1 MPCRSEGEDR
11 LRDRSPSSNLLLLP
25 IEQVFQ
31 AAHASNVHVGAGR
44 DHPELVIEPAHQ
56 RYVLGAVVV
65 LQPAHLVEQHPV
77 LRLLALIAVIAVAS
91 AVAHANL
98 AEQLPNVA

>member
-1 MPCRSEGEDR
+1 MSEGEDL
-11 LRDRSPSSNLLLLP
+11 LRRRDLSPSSNLLPRP

-31 AAHASNVHVGAGR
+31 ATHAPNVHVGARR
-44 DHPELVIEPAHQ
+44 DHAELVIEPAHQ

-77 LRLLALIAVIAVAS
+77 IRLLALIAVIAVAS
-91 AVAHANL
+91 TVAHASL